1 MLFAAPPPSADT
13 GEAASR
19 LPRIQDSPGPPRG
32 QGQPSA
38 RLGSGRHALSLAL
51 DEAVRSEGGVCEQSR
66 AEAAVGKGG
75 GPDGALPICNF
86 PHGGSDR
93 VRGGLCGRGLG
104 GLPGAIGEPLQV
116 SRVEG
121 PGLHEP
127 VRAESHAGGP

>member
-1 MLFAAPPPSADT
+1 MLFAAPPPSDT

-66 AEAAVGKGG
+66 AERRPRWGREEENPTGPYRSATFHTVGATVFAVVCAAVVW
-75 GPDGALPICNF
+75 A
-86 PHGGSDR
+86 
-93 VRGGLCGRGLG
+93 
-104 GLPGAIGEPLQV
+104 A
-116 SRVEG
+116 SRVPSEN
-121 PGLHEP
+121 LC
-127 VRAESHAGGP
+127 R